1 MSARRARRADTDEIV
16 RLAAGM
22 FTEINTQSP
31 GADWHR
37 AARDAVHRRVDDDL
51 FVFVIDHPDRPSQ
64 LIALAAGIITDRL
77 PTMRNPSGRVGYVQW
92 GATDPDWRRRGFARE
107 VMIALLARFDADQ
120 IAMDELH
127 TSPDARGLYT
137 SLDFTE
143 APHPSLRRYP
153 PRERVERS
161 GVGFASD
168 GPCTP

>member
-1 MSARRARRADTDEIV
+1 VSARRARRADTDEIV

-22 FTEINTQSP
+22 FTEINTQPP

-77 PTMRNPSGRVGYVQW
+77 PTMRNPGGRVGYVQW

-153 PRERVERS
+153 
-161 GVGFASD
+161 AA
-168 GPCTP
+168 